1 MHHSRTVLLVVLLV
15 SPLAAIAALESA
27 DEIEQCLRAN
37 LPKQSS
43 VQTVVLRSKNRVGDV
58 AESRADIHW
67 QLFDDGLAKVLL
79 RFSHP
84 LDMRGAGV
92 LMIEKKERRPD
103 TFMYLPE
110 LKSVRRV
117 SSSAA
122 SSSLFGT
129 DFSYEDFERLVG
141 MSADAAKERGEDTTV
156 SGRAAYVVNA
166 QVDPTSGSTYERV
179 VTAVDMETCVPLRTE
194 FYEPG
199 DALRKRLTADV
210 AQIEQKGAL
219 WVPMQLTMRDLRDET
234 QTDMVVEH
242 IDVEAK
248 IHRKMFS
255 ARELEAGSN

>member
-1 MHHSRTVLLVVLLV
+1 MHGSWIALVVSLLAA
-15 SPLAAIAALESA
+15 PLAAGAAPESA
-27 DEIEQCLRAN
+27 EEIEQCLREN
-37 LPKQSS
+37 MPKKSS
-43 VQTVVLRSKNRVGDV
+43 IQTILLRSTNRVGDV

-67 QLFDDGLAKVLL
+67 KLFDDGLSKVLL

-141 MSADAAKERGEDTTV
+141 MSADAAKERGDDTEV
-156 SGRAAYVVNA
+156 EGRAAYVVSA
-166 QVDPTSGSTYERV
+166 KVDPDSGSAYEHI
-179 VTAVDMETCVPLRTE
+179 VTAVDKQTCVPLRTE

-199 DALRKRLTADV
+199 DALRKRLTAD
-210 AQIEQKGAL
+210 AAKIKQEGAL
-219 WVPMQLTMRDLRDET
+219 FVPMQLTMHDLRDET
-234 QTDMVVEH
+234 QTDIVVEH
-242 IDVEAK
+242 IDAEAK